1 LILAPITLCAP
12 FCKFFFQIL
21 YNAEGEETREI
32 EAKWLLTNHQASVGF
47 ILVDLLA
54 RFYEAKSSMGLE
66 RKYIRYGEESISK
79 FQMEMR

>member
-1 LILAPITLCAP
+1 
-12 FCKFFFQIL
+12 
-21 YNAEGEETREI
+21 
-32 EAKWLLTNHQASVGF
+32 
-47 ILVDLLA
+47 VDLLA